1 MLIPYIT
8 CQKQILYIY
17 IYICANS
24 LYDAFIEFHFLFFFF
39 FGGGCLVADEG
50 TMTIL

>member
-8 CQKQILYIY
+8 RQKQIIYIY
-17 IYICANS
+17 IYANS
-24 LYDAFIEFHFLFFFF
+24 LYDAFIEFHFFF
-39 FGGGCLVADEG
+39 FGGGGGGLVADEG